1 MWKLGLKGLS
11 NDDGNGNDNGKKAI
25 GLDQKNNDF
34 ARASRLLVYFLAVVA
49 RLQRKTSQFC
59 NFAFYRGRERYN

>member
-11 NDDGNGNDNGKKAI
+11 NGDGDSNENGKKAI

-59 NFAFYRGRERYN
+59 SFAFYRGRERYN